1 MNSAVCDS
9 GPLTHLWQIGAWT
22 VFGTFEAIY
31 IADQVAQE
39 VREHVMLDQM
49 EDRADCVCHVHTV
62 SRYEIEISRKGLPL
76 EAPFHDADLSVLA
89 LAQRLA
95 PNLVLT
101 DDLVLRRAIEAQ
113 GQVPMGSVGLLLR
126 GYKAGL
132 LDAQSLDRAI
142 DGLFAHSTL
151 YLSPPFKSYARK
163 LIAEAIAERG
173 L

>member
-1 MNSAVCDS
+1 
-9 GPLTHLWQIGAWT
+9 
-22 VFGTFEAIY
+22 
-31 IADQVAQE
+31 
-39 VREHVMLDQM
+39 
-49 EDRADCVCHVHTV
+49 
-62 SRYEIEISRKGLPL
+62 
-76 EAPFHDADLSVLA
+76 
-89 LAQRLA
+89 
-95 PNLVLT
+95 
-101 DDLVLRRAIEAQ
+101 
-113 GQVPMGSVGLLLR
+113 MGSVGLLLR